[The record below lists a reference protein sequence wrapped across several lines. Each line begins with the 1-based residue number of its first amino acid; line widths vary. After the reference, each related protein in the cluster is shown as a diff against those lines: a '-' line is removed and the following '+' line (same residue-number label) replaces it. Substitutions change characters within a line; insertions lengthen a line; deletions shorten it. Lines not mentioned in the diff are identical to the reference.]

1 MQGMDWTRVLNLNID
16 VISGVNAA
24 LFLALFGS
32 ILAFLLGISTL
43 RRGLKLVYF
52 RKRQE
57 AIARGWKLIIMS
69 IVLAGA
75 SWALNNYAEPAFYT
89 VFPPS
94 PTITLTPTITETA
107 TITLPPTMTLS
118 PTVSETPSITNT
130 PALPDSLRAMATSQ
144 VDPGTEVLFSPI
156 QFAEEI
162 GDDGF
167 PIEPSVRFM
176 NPLRKLNGFY
186 SYDKLVLGTQISF
199 VWMRLDDRVA
209 LCESTVVWDISTGG
223 YNFVTCEPEDPNDWL
238 PGAYELQVFLGSEWF
253 MSEGFVIEG
262 MPLTP
267 TATASEVPTATDT
280 PPATGTW
287 TPTATRTAT
296 VTGTVTLTA
305 TITPTGTDTLT
316 PTVTRTPTNTPT
328 NTATPTATRTPRP
341 TDTRQPTPTLTST
354 PTLVPTR
361 TPRPTDT
368 VNPVR

>member
-223 YNFVTCEPEDPNDWL
+223 YNFVTCEPEDLDDWL

-316 PTVTRTPTNTPT
+316 PTVTWTPTNTST

>member
-223 YNFVTCEPEDPNDWL
+223 YNFVTCEPEDPDDWL

-316 PTVTRTPTNTPT
+316 PTVTRTSTNTPT

>member
-1 MQGMDWTRVLNLNID
+1 MDWTRVLNLNID

-223 YNFVTCEPEDPNDWL
+223 YNFVTCEPEDPDDWL

>member
-223 YNFVTCEPEDPNDWL
+223 YNFVTCEPEDPDDWL
-238 PGAYELQVFLGSEWF
+238 PGAYEMQVFLGSEWF

>member
-118 PTVSETPSITNT
+118 PTVSETPAITNT

>member
-107 TITLPPTMTLS
+107 TITLPSTMTLS

-223 YNFVTCEPEDPNDWL
+223 YNFVTCEPEDPDDWL

-280 PPATGTW
+280 PPAIGTW
-287 TPTATRTAT
+287 TSTATRTT
-296 VTGTVTLTA
+296 
-305 TITPTGTDTLT
+305 TIMIEIGRASCRER
-316 PTVTRTPTNTPT
+316 V
-328 NTATPTATRTPRP
+328 
-341 TDTRQPTPTLTST
+341 
-354 PTLVPTR
+354 
-361 TPRPTDT
+361 
-368 VNPVR
+368 

>member
-223 YNFVTCEPEDPNDWL
+223 YNFVTCEPEDPDDWL
-238 PGAYELQVFLGSEWF
+238 PDEGLHFLDRNFASVAARPGFLAEPFFHFVEDSQVLEPLRVHGEVASRLRPALPMRGRVLVLRGGGAIRALHARRVGSAEVG
-253 MSEGFVIEG
+253 MSED
-262 MPLTP
+262 MCKHRR
-267 TATASEVPTATDT
+267 ADRKS
-280 PPATGTW
+280 
-287 TPTATRTAT
+287 TR
-296 VTGTVTLTA
+296 
-305 TITPTGTDTLT
+305 
-316 PTVTRTPTNTPT
+316 
-328 NTATPTATRTPRP
+328 
-341 TDTRQPTPTLTST
+341 
-354 PTLVPTR
+354 
-361 TPRPTDT
+361 
-368 VNPVR
+368 

>member
-1 MQGMDWTRVLNLNID
+1 M
-16 VISGVNAA
+16 
-24 LFLALFGS
+24 LFRS
-32 ILAFLLGISTL
+32 
-43 RRGLKLVYF
+43 
-52 RKRQE
+52 
-57 AIARGWKLIIMS
+57 
-69 IVLAGA
+69 
-75 SWALNNYAEPAFYT
+75 
-89 VFPPS
+89 
-94 PTITLTPTITETA
+94 
-107 TITLPPTMTLS
+107 LS

-223 YNFVTCEPEDPNDWL
+223 YNFVTCEPEDPDDWL

-316 PTVTRTPTNTPT
+316 PTVTWTPTNTST

-368 VNPVR
+368 VNHRRSKSVV

>member
-118 PTVSETPSITNT
+118 PTASETPSITNT

-223 YNFVTCEPEDPNDWL
+223 YNFVTCEPEDPDDWL

-316 PTVTRTPTNTPT
+316 PTVTWTPTNTST

>member
-1 MQGMDWTRVLNLNID
+1 MQGMDWTRVLNMNID

-223 YNFVTCEPEDPNDWL
+223 YNFVTCEPEDPDDWL

-341 TDTRQPTPTLTST
+341 TDTLEYF
-354 PTLVPTR
+354 LF
-361 TPRPTDT
+361 
-368 VNPVR
+368 

>member
-1 MQGMDWTRVLNLNID
+1 MQGMDWTRVLNMNID

-144 VDPGTEVLFSPI
+144 VDPGTEVLFS
-156 QFAEEI
+156 QI
-162 GDDGF
+162 GRAH
-167 PIEPSVRFM
+167 V
-176 NPLRKLNGFY
+176 
-186 SYDKLVLGTQISF
+186 
-199 VWMRLDDRVA
+199 
-209 LCESTVVWDISTGG
+209 
-223 YNFVTCEPEDPNDWL
+223 
-238 PGAYELQVFLGSEWF
+238 
-253 MSEGFVIEG
+253 
-262 MPLTP
+262 
-267 TATASEVPTATDT
+267 
-280 PPATGTW
+280 
-287 TPTATRTAT
+287 
-296 VTGTVTLTA
+296 
-305 TITPTGTDTLT
+305 
-316 PTVTRTPTNTPT
+316 
-328 NTATPTATRTPRP
+328 
-341 TDTRQPTPTLTST
+341 
-354 PTLVPTR
+354 
-361 TPRPTDT
+361 
-368 VNPVR
+368 

>member
-223 YNFVTCEPEDPNDWL
+223 YNFVTCEPEDPDDWL

>member
-167 PIEPSVRFM
+167 PIEPSV
-176 NPLRKLNGFY
+176 LDRK
-186 SYDKLVLGTQISF
+186 S
-199 VWMRLDDRVA
+199 
-209 LCESTVVWDISTGG
+209 VV
-223 YNFVTCEPEDPNDWL
+223 
-238 PGAYELQVFLGSEWF
+238 
-253 MSEGFVIEG
+253 
-262 MPLTP
+262 
-267 TATASEVPTATDT
+267 
-280 PPATGTW
+280 
-287 TPTATRTAT
+287 
-296 VTGTVTLTA
+296 
-305 TITPTGTDTLT
+305 
-316 PTVTRTPTNTPT
+316 
-328 NTATPTATRTPRP
+328 
-341 TDTRQPTPTLTST
+341 
-354 PTLVPTR
+354 
-361 TPRPTDT
+361 
-368 VNPVR
+368 

>member
-223 YNFVTCEPEDPNDWL
+223 YNFVTCEPEDPDDWL

-316 PTVTRTPTNTPT
+316 PTVTWTPTNTST

>member
-32 ILAFLLGISTL
+32 VLAFLLGVSTL
-43 RRGLKLVYF
+43 RRGLRLVFF

-57 AIARGWKLIIMS
+57 AIARGWKLIFMS
-69 IVLAGA
+69 FVLAGA

-162 GDDGF
+162 GEDGF
-167 PIEPSVRFM
+167 PIDPSIRFM
-176 NPLRKLNGFY
+176 NPLRTLNGFY

-199 VWMRLDDRVA
+199 VWMRLDDQVA
-209 LCESTVVWDISTGG
+209 LCESTVVWEISTGG
-223 YNFVTCEPEDPNDWL
+223 YNYVSCEPEDPDDWL

-267 TATASEVPTATDT
+267 TST
-280 PPATGTW
+280 ATGTW
-287 TPTATRTAT
+287 TPSATPTATATGTAT
-296 VTGTVTLTA
+296 WTA

-316 PTVTRTPTNTPT
+316 PTVTRTPTITGTPTNTPT
-328 NTATPTATRTPRP
+328 NTATPTSTRTLRP

>member
-1 MQGMDWTRVLNLNID
+1 MDWTRVLNLNID

-223 YNFVTCEPEDPNDWL
+223 YNFVTCEPEDPDDWL

-316 PTVTRTPTNTPT
+316 PTVTWTPTNTST

>member
-209 LCESTVVWDISTGG
+209 FCESTVVWDISTGG
-223 YNFVTCEPEDPNDWL
+223 YNFVTCEPEDPDDWL